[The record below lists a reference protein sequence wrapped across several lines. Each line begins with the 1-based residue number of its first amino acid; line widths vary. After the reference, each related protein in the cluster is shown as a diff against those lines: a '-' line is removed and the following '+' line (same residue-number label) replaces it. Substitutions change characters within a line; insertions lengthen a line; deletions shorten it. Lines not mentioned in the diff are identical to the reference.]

1 MLGPSLA
8 AFPNPVAIPAEARK
22 PNSGE
27 VLVVEEGPWYET
39 VDAAGAAGVVETARH
54 ALGEQ
59 TVRLTAAAVPV
70 CTVAA
75 DRP

>member
-1 MLGPSLA
+1 MVGPSLA
-8 AFPNPVAIPAEARK
+8 AFPNSAAIPTEARK

-27 VLVVEEGPWYET
+27 VLVVAEGPWHET
-39 VDAAGAAGVVETARH
+39 MDAADAAGVVETARH

-59 TVRLTAAAVPV
+59 TVRSTAAVVPV